1 MIIGLSGRKCS
12 GKGEIA
18 NVLVKNFKFKRLY
31 MAIPLKKIISE
42 LVGFEVNEKQETK
55 TAIVDKVLDENDIK
69 LISQRIGVDE
79 NFIRTET
86 QGVTFHTVRD
96 MLQIIG
102 TDVIRKYNPLWH
114 INEVMKLIDNK
125 SSYVIDDIRF
135 PNEKKAI
142 EEQGG
147 DTWFIVRPL
156 INDISNHI
164 SETSLQWQDFGNKII
179 FNNIPLNALH
189 KKWNFAFTEIYLNNK
204 GELRDKISKLLETES
219 LKSLGKKLNYSA
231 NELIMYINNLM
242 IPFPYLY
249 EYERFKY
256 YKDFPEKENKTLK
269 IVKCSLTVKERN
281 KRKILTSN
289 PLTIENAK
297 KFL

>member
-12 GKGEIA
+12 GKAEIA

-31 MAIPLKKIISE
+31 MALPLKKIISE
-42 LVGFEVNEKQETK
+42 LVGFDVNEKQETK

-69 LISQRIGVDE
+69 LVSQRTGIDE

-114 INEVMKLIDNK
+114 INEVMKLIDDK

-142 EEQGG
+142 EERGG
-147 DTWFIVRPL
+147 DVWFIVRPV
-156 INDISNHI
+156 INDISNHV

-179 FNNIPLNALH
+179 FNNIPLNALR

-204 GELRDKISKLLETES
+204 GDLRDKISKSLETES
-219 LKSLGKKLNYSA
+219 LKNLGKKLNYSA
-231 NELIMYINNLM
+231 NELIMHINNLM

-256 YKDFPEKENKTLK
+256 YSNFSEKDNKTLK
-269 IVKCSLTVKERN
+269 IVKGSLTIKESN

-289 PLTIENAK
+289 PLTIENVK

>member
-12 GKGEIA
+12 GKAEIA
-18 NVLVKNFKFKRLY
+18 NVLVENFKFKRLY
-31 MAIPLKKIISE
+31 MALPLKKIISE
-42 LVGFEVNEKQETK
+42 LVGFDVNEKQETK

-69 LISQRIGVDE
+69 LVSQRTGIDE

-142 EEQGG
+142 EERGG

-204 GELRDKISKLLETES
+204 GDLRDKISKLLETES
-219 LKSLGKKLNYSA
+219 LKSLGKKLNYST

-269 IVKCSLTVKERN
+269 IVKWSLTVKEKN

-289 PLTIENAK
+289 PLAIENVK